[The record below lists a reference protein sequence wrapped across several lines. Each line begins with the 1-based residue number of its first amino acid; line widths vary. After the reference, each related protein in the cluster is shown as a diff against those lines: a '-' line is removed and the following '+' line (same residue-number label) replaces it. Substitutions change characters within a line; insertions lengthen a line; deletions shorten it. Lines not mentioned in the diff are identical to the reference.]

1 MWIKDKIVKY
11 FIIHSCN
18 LRHSH
23 MTNEINMIRVLDGK
37 DKWTI
42 GPELNGFSSAF
53 KFWNWRL

>member
-1 MWIKDKIVKY
+1 MWITNNSVKY

-37 DKWTI
+37 DKRTI

-53 KFWNWRL
+53 KF